1 MREKD
6 MFGNEVVV
14 EEEPKKNGKKKGEE
28 EAKEKKE
35 KKDDRPAIV
44 RFANSLGLDD
54 FDYDAIKEVEK
65 EIKVKIAGNQE
76 ISLYAFKGMIV
87 KKMYEYVT
95 MRVHKEVEKKM
106 RDQGDFSED
115 ALRFT
120 LMQLAEKEIKYG
132 LQPMVHVIPLKGNL
146 YVNISGYRFYA
157 RNTGIK
163 YGVSFECL
171 KDGSTD
177 NKWRYRCTI
186 SFADGSPSI
195 SAEGYASPQSYK
207 GNIEYIAN
215 MAMKRAEMHAYSRA
229 FPIGASVEEADM
241 IPYDEGVNYSAQPIG
256 DVIAGSIEE
265 LLGGPQSE
273 VVINSQ
279 IPDEVS
285 ETVLEETE

>member
-6 MFGNEVVV
+6 MFGNEVV

-54 FDYDAIKEVEK
+54 FDYEAIKEVEK
-65 EIKVKIAGNQE
+65 GISVRISGDQE
-76 ISLYAFKGMIV
+76 VSLYAFKGMIV

-132 LQPMVHVIPLKGNL
+132 LQPMIHVIPLKGNL

-157 RNTGIK
+157 RNTGVK

-241 IPYDEGVNYSAQPIG
+241 IPYEEGVNYSAQPIG
-256 DVIAGSIEE
+256 NVIAESIDE
-265 LLGGPQSE
+265 LLGGQKE
-273 VVINSQ
+273 VVINASV
-279 IPDEVS
+279 PEDTS
-285 ETVLEETE
+285 EEATE

>member
-1 MREKD
+1 MGKQD
-6 MFGNEVVV
+6 MFGNEVV

-35 KKDDRPAIV
+35 KNDDRPLIV

-54 FDYDAIKEVEK
+54 FDYEAIKEVEK
-65 EIKVKIAGNQE
+65 GISVRISGDQE
-76 ISLYAFKGMIV
+76 VSLYAFKGMIV

-132 LQPMVHVIPLKGNL
+132 LQPMIHVIPLKGNL

-157 RNTGIK
+157 RNTGVK

-241 IPYDEGVNYSAQPIG
+241 IPYEEGVNYSAQPIG
-256 DVIAGSIEE
+256 NVIAGSIDE
-265 LLGGPQSE
+265 LLGGQKE
-273 VVINSQ
+273 VVINASV
-279 IPDEVS
+279 PEDTS
-285 ETVLEETE
+285 EEATE

>member
-1 MREKD
+1 MGEKD
-6 MFGNEVVV
+6 MFGNNVVV
-14 EEEPKKNGKKKGEE
+14 EEEPKKNAKKKVAEE
-28 EAKEKKE
+28 TKEKKE
-35 KKDDRPAIV
+35 TQDNRPSIV

-54 FDYDAIKEVEK
+54 YDYDAIKEVEK
-65 EIKVKIAGNQE
+65 GIAVQIAGGQE

-132 LQPMVHVIPLKGNL
+132 LQPMTHVIPLKGNL

-157 RNTGIK
+157 RNTGVK
-163 YGVSFECL
+163 YGIGFECL
-171 KDGSTD
+171 KDGTQDS
-177 NKWRYRCTI
+177 KWRYRCTI

-207 GNIEYIAN
+207 GNVEYIAN
-215 MAMKRAEMHAYSRA
+215 MAMKRAEMHAYARA
-229 FPIGASVEEADM
+229 FPIGASVEEAEM
-241 IPYDEGVNYSAQPIG
+241 IPYEDVSYSAQPVG
-256 DVIAGSIEE
+256 EVLASSIED
-265 LLGGPQSE
+265 LLGGQKEVIINSE
-273 VVINSQ
+273 VV
-279 IPDEVS
+279 
-285 ETVLEETE
+285 EEPTE

>member
-1 MREKD
+1 
-6 MFGNEVVV
+6 
-14 EEEPKKNGKKKGEE
+14 
-28 EAKEKKE
+28 
-35 KKDDRPAIV
+35 
-44 RFANSLGLDD
+44 
-54 FDYDAIKEVEK
+54 
-65 EIKVKIAGNQE
+65 
-76 ISLYAFKGMIV
+76 
-87 KKMYEYVT
+87 
-95 MRVHKEVEKKM
+95 
-106 RDQGDFSED
+106 
-115 ALRFT
+115 
-120 LMQLAEKEIKYG
+120 
-132 LQPMVHVIPLKGNL
+132 MVHVIPLKGNL

-241 IPYDEGVNYSAQPIG
+241 IPYEEGVNYSAQPIG
-256 DVIAGSIEE
+256 NVIAESIDE
-265 LLGGPQSE
+265 LLGGQKE
-273 VVINSQ
+273 VVINASV
-279 IPDEVS
+279 PEDTS
-285 ETVLEETE
+285 EEATE

>member
-1 MREKD
+1 MGKQD
-6 MFGNEVVV
+6 MFGNEVV
-14 EEEPKKNGKKKGEE
+14 EEESKKNGKKKGEE

-35 KKDDRPAIV
+35 KKDDRPLIV

-54 FDYDAIKEVEK
+54 FDYEAIKEVEK
-65 EIKVKIAGNQE
+65 GISVRISGDQE
-76 ISLYAFKGMIV
+76 VSLYAFKGMIV

-132 LQPMVHVIPLKGNL
+132 LQPMIHVIPLKGNL

-157 RNTGIK
+157 RNTGVK

-241 IPYDEGVNYSAQPIG
+241 IPYEEGVNYSAQPIG
-256 DVIAGSIEE
+256 NVIAGSIDE
-265 LLGGPQSE
+265 LLGGQKE
-273 VVINSQ
+273 VVINASV
-279 IPDEVS
+279 PEDTS
-285 ETVLEETE
+285 EEATE